1 MIMIKLKQFAFN
13 PLQVNTYL
21 LYNEKGQ
28 CVIVDPSCIYAE
40 EEKKLQ
46 DFIETN
52 GLKPTILINTHCHV
66 DHVAGNQFV
75 FKTWGLK
82 PQIHQAGESIL
93 ESAPEQAMLMGFPPV
108 TVQKPDKYLKDGKI
122 IQLCKDEIEI
132 RYTPGHADGSICLI
146 MHKEQFLLS
155 GDVLFAG
162 SVGRADLPTGNME
175 LLVNSIKEKLMTLPG
190 EYVVYPGHGPA
201 TSIEDERNFNPFL

>member
-1 MIMIKLKQFAFN
+1 MINLKQFAFN

-21 LYNEKGQ
+21 LYNENGK
-28 CVIVDPSCIYAE
+28 CIIVDPSCIYAE
-40 EEKKLQ
+40 EKQKLQ
-46 DFIETN
+46 DFIDQHK
-52 GLKPTILINTHCHV
+52 LSPQMLINTHSHI

-75 FKTWGLK
+75 YETWGLK
-82 PQIHQAGESIL
+82 PHIHQAGKNIL

-108 TVQKPDKYLKDGKI
+108 KVEMPEQYLTDGQR
-122 IQLCKDEIEI
+122 IQLDDDEIEI
-132 RYTPGHADGSICLI
+132 LYTPGHADGSICLI
-146 MHKEQFLLS
+146 MHKEKFLLS

-175 LLVNSIKEKLMTLPG
+175 LLVKSIQEKLLPLPG

-201 TSIEDERNFNPFL
+201 TSIEDEINFNPFL